1 MRIAFA
7 LVFAVNVQCALSFIV
22 WPEAYLPAYELQG
35 VSGVVAVQ
43 GIGVAFLMWNVT
55 YPFVIIDP
63 RKYWI
68 VARIVLVQQVVGLIG
83 ESYILWTLPAGHEVL
98 GASIERFI
106 AFDAAGFVLMALAM
120 ALVKVKKLS
129 VGSSE

>member
-22 WPEAYLPAYELQG
+22 WPEAYLSAYELQG
-35 VSGVVAVQ
+35 VSGVVVVQ

-83 ESYILWTLPAGHEVL
+83 ESYILWTLPARHEVL